1 MDRASAPQLWQAVLG
16 ELQLQVTGPIFA
28 TYLRD
33 TVGARFDGR
42 NFTVAAPSDFVLQQ
56 LSGKLRPLLTHTLT
70 GVAGGPVELA
80 FEVLGAPSPPPPPP
94 SRRERGSQT
103 DDGSVAVG
111 STDLLNIGSA
121 AVVAG
126 QAHLTTN
133 SPSSSSS
140 PLREQGN
147 YMGQGRTASLSPSP
161 AAAGEGAGGWGGGL
175 RLNDKYVFP
184 TFIVGTSNRLAHAAA
199 QGVAENP
206 GYSYN
211 PLFLYGG
218 VGLGKTHLLQAI
230 GHVAAAKAMQ
240 LLYVSAEQFTNEF
253 VNSIRE
259 RRGDEFRAKYR
270 NVDVLLID
278 DIQFI
283 AGKEQTQ
290 EEFFHTFNDLHAQH
304 HQIVITSD
312 RSPKLI
318 TLLEDRLRSRFEWG
332 LQADIQPP
340 DYETRLA
347 ILRAKAEEGHTR
359 VPEAVLEII
368 AQRVQ
373 DNIRE
378 LEGSLNRVLAFANL
392 TGVEVTIGLAS
403 QALAD
408 LVPAPRRRVL
418 APEEVIDAVADYYSL
433 PPQQLAS
440 KARDKHLVHA
450 RHVAMYLLRSDA
462 ARPLTEI
469 GRLLGK
475 RDHTTVMHGTEK
487 IEQAMYTDPQLR
499 QELSE
504 IRTRLGRG

>member
-1 MDRASAPQLWQAVLG
+1 MDSASAPSLWQAVRG
-16 ELQLQVTGPIFA
+16 ELQLQVTGPIFT

-42 NFTVAAPSDFVLQQ
+42 TFTVAAPSDFVRQQ
-56 LSGKLRPLLTHTLT
+56 LATKLRPLLAHTLS
-70 GVAGGPVELA
+70 GVAGSPVDLT
-80 FEVLGAPSPPPPPP
+80 FEVAGVTGAAPSP
-94 SRRERGSQT
+94 
-103 DDGSVAVG
+103 
-111 STDLLNIGSA
+111 
-121 AVVAG
+121 
-126 QAHLTTN
+126 
-133 SPSSSSS
+133 
-140 PLREQGN
+140 
-147 YMGQGRTASLSPSP
+147 SPSP
-161 AAAGEGAGGWGGGL
+161 TSWERGDGVRGANLPSEAIAGNERSNGAHFHPLPQAPLPHAMGEGSGEGAAL
-175 RLNDKYVFP
+175 RLSSRN
-184 TFIVGTSNRLAHAAA
+184 TFATFVVGPSNRLAHAAA

-206 GYSYN
+206 GYAYN

-230 GHVAAAKAMQ
+230 GHVGVEKG
-240 LLYVSAEQFTNEF
+240 LRVVYVSSETFTNEF
-253 VNSIRE
+253 VNSIRAG
-259 RRGDEFRAKYR
+259 RGDDFRAKYR
-270 NVDVLLID
+270 GADMLLID

-283 AGKEQTQ
+283 AGKEGTQ

-304 HQIVITSD
+304 RQIVITSD

-318 TLLEDRLRSRFEWG
+318 SLLEDRMRSRFEWG
-332 LQADIQPP
+332 LQADVQPP

-347 ILRAKAEEGHTR
+347 ILRAKSEEQRVR

-392 TGVEVTIGLAS
+392 TGAEVTLSLAS
-403 QALAD
+403 QAIAD
-408 LVPAPRRRVL
+408 LAPAQRRRVPP
-418 APEEVIDAVADYYSL
+418 PEEIIDTVADFYGL
-433 PPQQLAS
+433 PPRQLAG

-487 IEQAMYTDPQLR
+487 IEQALYTDPGLR

-504 IRTRLGRG
+504 IRARLARG